1 MDRIQLGTAIIAF
14 SLLMII
20 SPWGISKVPN
30 IGTSE
35 YIGGLTALV
44 IFYSI
49 VFFVAGLAVY
59 FVKEKEEVV
68 SVAQ

>member
-20 SPWGISKVPN
+20 SPWGISKVPS

-44 IFYSI
+44 IFYSV
-49 VFFVAGLAVY
+49 VFLLAGIAVF

-68 SVAQ
+68 SVA